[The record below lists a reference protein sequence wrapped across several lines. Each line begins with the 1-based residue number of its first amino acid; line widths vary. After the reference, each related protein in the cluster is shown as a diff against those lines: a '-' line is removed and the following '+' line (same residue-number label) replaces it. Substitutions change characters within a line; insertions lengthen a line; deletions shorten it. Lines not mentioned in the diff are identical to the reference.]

1 MKLMNKLTA
10 LLFAALIVAGCGK
23 TGIKTGD
30 KQEVAGKTGK
40 TLVISLE
47 ESKVNW
53 TGKKVTGQHT
63 GTIDISKGEVYVDN
77 GKLTGGFVEMDMNSI
92 KNSDLADPELNAKLV
107 KHLKS
112 DDFFAADKFPVSKFE
127 ITRVKEL
134 NDPDKPNANAYVMGN
149 LTIKNITRS
158 IIFPAE
164 IKIDNN
170 VLKCKASAD
179 IDRTEWSIKYGS
191 GKFIENLGDKMIY
204 DVFNLEFSV
213 TAK

>member
-10 LLFAALIVAGCGK
+10 LLVAALIVAGCGK

-47 ESKVNW
+47 DSKVNW

>member
-10 LLFAALIVAGCGK
+10 LLVAALIVAGCGK